1 MPNRPDFSD
10 ALAAMDVFCLP
21 SLQQGLGTIMLE
33 AMSLARPV
41 IASAVGGVCSV
52 LRDGETGMVVPPED
66 SAALAGRMLS
76 LLDDPVA
83 ARTIGEAG
91 RRDVLARFGT
101 VTMVERTVSVYKEVI
116 RTGEVL
122 KQPGKGGEE

>member
-1 MPNRPDFSD
+1 M
-10 ALAAMDVFCLP
+10 
-21 SLQQGLGTIMLE
+21 
-33 AMSLARPV
+33 
-41 IASAVGGVCSV
+41 
-52 LRDGETGMVVPPED
+52 PPED

-83 ARTIGEAG
+83 ARTIGAAG

-101 VTMVERTVSVYKEVI
+101 ATMVERTVSVYKEVI

-122 KQPGKGGEE
+122 KQPGTGGEE